1 MTLEMQHTLDREME
15 DAQRIEDP
23 DRRHDAMLTV
33 LVHQCRAL
41 VECQQKTAERV
52 KALVASAEAKRNRI
66 AGAKMLWAILR
77 YIAAAGGGAAIVRVL
92 CAG

>member
-52 KALVASAEAKRNRI
+52 KALVAAAEAKRNRI
-66 AGAKMLWAILR
+66 AGAKMLWTALR
-77 YIAAAGGGAAIVRVL
+77 YIAAAGGGAAIFRAL

>member
-33 LVHQCRAL
+33 LVHQCHAL

-52 KALVASAEAKRNRI
+52 KVLIANAEAKRNRI
-66 AGAKMLWAILR
+66 AGAKMLWTALR
-77 YIAAAGGGAAIVRVL
+77 YIAAAGGGAAIFRAL
-92 CAG
+92 CVG